1 MNNIDIKNLINVF
14 LKKNR
19 LENGLL
25 DLEVKKV
32 WFEVMDNGIANYT
45 RDVNLK
51 NKTLYVKLNSPAL
64 REELSYGKEKLINI
78 INHVEDFMNKNLD
91 YFDKIHH
98 ECSFD
103 PHMRNRHL

>member
-25 DLEVKKV
+25 DLEVKKA

-64 REELSYGKEKLINI
+64 RGELSYGKEKLINI
-78 INHVEDFMNKNLD
+78 INQKFKKEIINKIVLT
-91 YFDKIHH
+91 
-98 ECSFD
+98 
-103 PHMRNRHL
+103 

>member
-32 WFEVMDNGIANYT
+32 WFEIMDNGIANYT

-78 INHVEDFMNKNLD
+78 INQKFKKEIINKIVLT
-91 YFDKIHH
+91 
-98 ECSFD
+98 
-103 PHMRNRHL
+103 

>member
-78 INHVEDFMNKNLD
+78 INQKFKKEIINKIVLT
-91 YFDKIHH
+91 
-98 ECSFD
+98 
-103 PHMRNRHL
+103 

>member
-1 MNNIDIKNLINVF
+1 MNNVDIKNLINVF

-32 WFEVMDNGIANYT
+32 WFEVMDNGVANYT

-51 NKTLYVKLNSPAL
+51 NKTLYIKLNSPAL

-78 INHVEDFMNKNLD
+78 INQKFKNEIINKIVLT
-91 YFDKIHH
+91 
-98 ECSFD
+98 
-103 PHMRNRHL
+103 

>member
-1 MNNIDIKNLINVF
+1 MNNIEIKNLINVF

-32 WFEVMDNGIANYT
+32 WFEIMDNGIANYT

-78 INHVEDFMNKNLD
+78 INQKFKKEIINKIVLT
-91 YFDKIHH
+91 
-98 ECSFD
+98 
-103 PHMRNRHL
+103 

>member
-32 WFEVMDNGIANYT
+32 WFEVMDNGVANYT

-78 INHVEDFMNKNLD
+78 INQKLKKEIINKIVLT
-91 YFDKIHH
+91 
-98 ECSFD
+98 
-103 PHMRNRHL
+103 

>member
-32 WFEVMDNGIANYT
+32 WFEVMDNGVANYT

-78 INHVEDFMNKNLD
+78 INQKFKKDIINKIVLT
-91 YFDKIHH
+91 
-98 ECSFD
+98 
-103 PHMRNRHL
+103 

>member
-32 WFEVMDNGIANYT
+32 WFEIMDNGIANYT

-51 NKTLYVKLNSPAL
+51 NRTLYVKLNSPAL

-78 INHVEDFMNKNLD
+78 INQKFKKEIINKIVLT
-91 YFDKIHH
+91 
-98 ECSFD
+98 
-103 PHMRNRHL
+103 

>member
-32 WFEVMDNGIANYT
+32 WFEIMDNGIANYT

-78 INHVEDFMNKNLD
+78 INQKFKNEIINKIVLT
-91 YFDKIHH
+91 
-98 ECSFD
+98 
-103 PHMRNRHL
+103 

>member
-25 DLEVKKV
+25 DLEVKKI

-78 INHVEDFMNKNLD
+78 INQKFKKEIINKIVLT
-91 YFDKIHH
+91 
-98 ECSFD
+98 
-103 PHMRNRHL
+103 

>member
-1 MNNIDIKNLINVF
+1 MNNIDLKNLINVF

-32 WFEVMDNGIANYT
+32 WFEVMDNGVANYT

-78 INHVEDFMNKNLD
+78 INQKFKNEIINKIVLT
-91 YFDKIHH
+91 
-98 ECSFD
+98 
-103 PHMRNRHL
+103 

>member
-32 WFEVMDNGIANYT
+32 WFEIMDNGIANYT

-51 NKTLYVKLNSPAL
+51 NKTLYVKLNSSAL

-78 INHVEDFMNKNLD
+78 INQKFKKEIINKIVLT
-91 YFDKIHH
+91 
-98 ECSFD
+98 
-103 PHMRNRHL
+103 

>member
-1 MNNIDIKNLINVF
+1 MNNTDIKNLINVF

-51 NKTLYVKLNSPAL
+51 NRTLYVKLNSPAL

-78 INHVEDFMNKNLD
+78 INQKFKKEIINKIVLT
-91 YFDKIHH
+91 
-98 ECSFD
+98 
-103 PHMRNRHL
+103 

>member
-1 MNNIDIKNLINVF
+1 MNNIDLKNLINVF

-32 WFEVMDNGIANYT
+32 WFEVMDNGVANYT

-78 INHVEDFMNKNLD
+78 INQKFKKEIINKIVLT
-91 YFDKIHH
+91 
-98 ECSFD
+98 
-103 PHMRNRHL
+103 

>member
-14 LKKNR
+14 LKKNS

-32 WFEVMDNGIANYT
+32 WFEVMDNGVANYT

-78 INHVEDFMNKNLD
+78 INQKFKNEIINKIVLT
-91 YFDKIHH
+91 
-98 ECSFD
+98 
-103 PHMRNRHL
+103 

>member
-1 MNNIDIKNLINVF
+1 MNNFDIKNLINVF

-32 WFEVMDNGIANYT
+32 WFEIMDNGIANYT

-78 INHVEDFMNKNLD
+78 INQKFKKEIINKIVLT
-91 YFDKIHH
+91 
-98 ECSFD
+98 
-103 PHMRNRHL
+103 

>member
-1 MNNIDIKNLINVF
+1 MNNTDIKNLINVF

-32 WFEVMDNGIANYT
+32 WFEVMDNGVANYT

-78 INHVEDFMNKNLD
+78 INQKFKKEIINKIVLT
-91 YFDKIHH
+91 
-98 ECSFD
+98 
-103 PHMRNRHL
+103 

>member
-32 WFEVMDNGIANYT
+32 WFEIMDNGIANYT

-78 INHVEDFMNKNLD
+78 INQKLKKEIINKIVLT
-91 YFDKIHH
+91 
-98 ECSFD
+98 
-103 PHMRNRHL
+103 

>member
-1 MNNIDIKNLINVF
+1 MNNIDIKNLINGF

-32 WFEVMDNGIANYT
+32 WFEIMDNGIANYT

-78 INHVEDFMNKNLD
+78 INQKFKKEIINKIVLT
-91 YFDKIHH
+91 
-98 ECSFD
+98 
-103 PHMRNRHL
+103 

>member
-32 WFEVMDNGIANYT
+32 WFEVMDNGVANYT

-78 INHVEDFMNKNLD
+78 INQKFKKEIINKIVLT
-91 YFDKIHH
+91 
-98 ECSFD
+98 
-103 PHMRNRHL
+103 

>member
-32 WFEVMDNGIANYT
+32 WFEVMDNGVANYT

-78 INHVEDFMNKNLD
+78 INQKFKNEIINKIVLT
-91 YFDKIHH
+91 
-98 ECSFD
+98 
-103 PHMRNRHL
+103 

>member
-1 MNNIDIKNLINVF
+1 MNNIDIKNLINIF

-32 WFEVMDNGIANYT
+32 WFEIMDNGIANYT

-78 INHVEDFMNKNLD
+78 INQKFKKEIINKIVLT
-91 YFDKIHH
+91 
-98 ECSFD
+98 
-103 PHMRNRHL
+103 

>member
-1 MNNIDIKNLINVF
+1 MNNTDIKNLINVF

-78 INHVEDFMNKNLD
+78 INQKFKKEIINKIVLT
-91 YFDKIHH
+91 
-98 ECSFD
+98 
-103 PHMRNRHL
+103 

>member
-25 DLEVKKV
+25 DLEGKKV
-32 WFEVMDNGIANYT
+32 WFEIMDNGIANYT

-78 INHVEDFMNKNLD
+78 INQKFKKEIINKIVLT
-91 YFDKIHH
+91 
-98 ECSFD
+98 
-103 PHMRNRHL
+103 

>member
-1 MNNIDIKNLINVF
+1 MNNIEIKNLINVF

-32 WFEVMDNGIANYT
+32 WFEIMDNGIANYT

-78 INHVEDFMNKNLD
+78 INQKFKNEIINKIVLT
-91 YFDKIHH
+91 
-98 ECSFD
+98 
-103 PHMRNRHL
+103 

>member
-32 WFEVMDNGIANYT
+32 WFEIMDNRIANYT

-78 INHVEDFMNKNLD
+78 INQKFKKEIINKIVLT
-91 YFDKIHH
+91 
-98 ECSFD
+98 
-103 PHMRNRHL
+103 